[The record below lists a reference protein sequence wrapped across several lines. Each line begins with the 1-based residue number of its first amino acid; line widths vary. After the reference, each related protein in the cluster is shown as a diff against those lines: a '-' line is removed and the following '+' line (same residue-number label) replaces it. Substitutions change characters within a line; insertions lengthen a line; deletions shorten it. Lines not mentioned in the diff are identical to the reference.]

1 MKHMNDVCAT
11 RAGGVR
17 HRTLPCRWALAGVM
31 AVFGGLA
38 MAGSSGG
45 VPKPAMARAMA
56 AVADADAAVGR
67 GPNPKWRGESLSD
80 LAERWYHWYES
91 IPAGVVPHGDPS
103 GANCGISQSGPVW
116 FLSGRLG
123 GTFVNAC
130 TVPAGKAIMSPVF
143 NVIDDYPC
151 PAEFNFEPSPGQGLE
166 AFLTADIAQYLDV
179 SYTTATLDGV
189 ALRVHRVRTPLF
201 AFTAAE
207 SNKASDPCI
216 TGSPQLAV
224 TEGYYVFIDP
234 PSRGRHVLQ
243 LRSGPTVFGGAT
255 DVTIHLT
262 VK

>member
-1 MKHMNDVCAT
+1 MHLKNACAAHA
-11 RAGGVR
+11 RSGS
-17 HRTLPCRWALAGVM
+17 HRTLPCRWAVAGALA
-31 AVFGGLA
+31 AASALA

-45 VPKPAMARAMA
+45 VPKPAMPRAMA
-56 AVADADAAVGR
+56 AVADVDASIGR
-67 GPNPKWRGESLSD
+67 GSSPMWRRESLSD

-116 FLSGRLG
+116 FLSGPLG

-189 ALRVHRVRTPLF
+189 ALRVQRVRTPLF
-201 AFTAAE
+201 AFTAAA
-207 SNKASDPCI
+207 SNKVSDPCI

-224 TEGYYVFIDP
+224 TEGFYVFIDP